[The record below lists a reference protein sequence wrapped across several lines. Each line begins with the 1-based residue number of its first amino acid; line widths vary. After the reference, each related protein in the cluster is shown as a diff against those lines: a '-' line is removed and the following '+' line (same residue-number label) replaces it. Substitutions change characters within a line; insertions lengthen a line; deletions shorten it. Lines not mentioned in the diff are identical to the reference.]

1 MSVIPLT
8 LTISLC
14 LVFTFVLFF
23 IREQGRRHLHSAESE
38 SLLPLADETPR
49 VVPATTPAPAH
60 AHAHD
65 GAAHV
70 CKNNGSCDGCQRR
83 AARQALKAASISP
96 SSVQITG

>member
-14 LVFTFVLFF
+14 LVFTFVVFF

-49 VVPATTPAPAH
+49 LATAEVVPVQAH
-60 AHAHD
+60 AH
-65 GAAHV
+65 GAPGHA
-70 CKNNGSCDGCQRR
+70 CKNNGSCDGCRRR
-83 AARQALKAASISP
+83 AARQAMQTASAP
-96 SSVQITG
+96 SV

>member
-14 LVFTFVLFF
+14 LVFTFVVFF
-23 IREQGRRHLHSAESE
+23 IREQGRRHLHSAEGE

-49 VVPATTPAPAH
+49 VVSSTSPAPGH
-60 AHAHD
+60 AHG

-70 CKNNGSCDGCQRR
+70 CKNSGSCNSCQLR
-83 AARQALKAASISP
+83 AAHRALKAASV
-96 SSVQITG
+96 SSVRIAG

>member
-23 IREQGRRHLHSAESE
+23 IREQGRRHLYSAESE

-49 VVPATTPAPAH
+49 VVSAPMPGADH
-60 AHAHD
+60 ARGHAAP
-65 GAAHV
+65 GHV
-70 CKNNGSCDGCQRR
+70 CKTPGSCSSCQLR
-83 AARQALKAASISP
+83 AAHRMTTPSAP
-96 SSVQITG
+96 SSL

>member
-23 IREQGRRHLHSAESE
+23 IREHGRRHLHSAESE

-49 VVPATTPAPAH
+49 IVFAQAPAVSAAVH
-60 AHAHD
+60 THGA
-65 GAAHV
+65 AAHV
-70 CKNNGSCDGCQRR
+70 CKNNGSCDSCLRR
-83 AARQALKAASISP
+83 AARQGLKTSP
-96 SSVQITG
+96 ASSV

>member
-23 IREQGRRHLHSAESE
+23 IREHGRRHLHSAESE

-49 VVPATTPAPAH
+49 LAAVPE
-60 AHAHD
+60 D
-65 GAAHV
+65 GESGSV
-70 CKNNGSCDGCQRR
+70 CKESCACLSCARYAVRR
-83 AARQALKAASISP
+83 KPASAPKSA
-96 SSVQITG
+96 V